1 MEATYRLAPGLLRA
15 EIFLEEFRIHP
26 VEDDILRRAAAL
38 PYPHLGSLDAIH
50 VATALALRPLAAF
63 VTYDLR
69 QAKAARMVGLPV
81 RSPGA

>member
-1 MEATYRLAPGLLRA
+1 MAAKLVQA
-15 EIFLEEFRIHP
+15 EIFLEELAIHP
-26 VEDDILRRAAAL
+26 IEDAILRQAAAL
-38 PYPHLGSLDAIH
+38 PDPHLGSLDAIH

-69 QAKAARMVGLPV
+69 QAKAARRVGLPV